1 MSVVE
6 AARLAPEQRVAV
18 RRWKL
23 GHHTFHLLL
32 VAMNTRLDDVAA
44 ALEDEDWETA
54 SAGML
59 ELARLYDAATATMRF
74 ASDFDPDDYENLVRP
89 SMMPPFASP
98 GFSGVANR
106 EHATMMAGVRTTRI
120 AMNDLEERA
129 PEDVLAAWQRLRD
142 AQQEN
147 VESHMLVCRRF
158 VADGES
164 LLKEFLDRR
173 KEAEGE

>member
-6 AARLAPEQRVAV
+6 ASRLSAAQRVAV

-32 VAMNTRLDDVAA
+32 VAMNSRLDEVAA
-44 ALEDEDWETA
+44 MLEGEDWDAA
-54 SAGML
+54 SAAML
-59 ELARLYDAATATMRF
+59 DLARLYDAATAAMQY
-74 ASDFDPDDYENLVRP
+74 ASDFDPDDYETLLRP

-98 GFSGVANR
+98 GFSGVFNR

-120 AMNDLEERA
+120 AMKDLEERA
-129 PEDVLAAWQRLRD
+129 PEHVLDAWQRLRE

-147 VESHMLVCRRF
+147 VEHHMLVCRRF
-158 VADGES
+158 VDDGAS